1 MPTGFTLC
9 IIKYYIYVLYIASYY
24 HVTILHYHYHNKYHF
39 ICNYLKVLCI
49 KQKLSLF
56 GNKFLLTQVDILIT
70 KNLKV
75 FSSQLIFLFFVLRLH
90 MIVLC
95 VAWIIKFKQ
104 FFISKICLVYLV
116 CFHIS

>member
-56 GNKFLLTQVDILIT
+56 GNKLSFDSSRFPHYKEFESFL
-70 KNLKV
+70 
-75 FSSQLIFLFFVLRLH
+75 
-90 MIVLC
+90 
-95 VAWIIKFKQ
+95 
-104 FFISKICLVYLV
+104 
-116 CFHIS
+116 